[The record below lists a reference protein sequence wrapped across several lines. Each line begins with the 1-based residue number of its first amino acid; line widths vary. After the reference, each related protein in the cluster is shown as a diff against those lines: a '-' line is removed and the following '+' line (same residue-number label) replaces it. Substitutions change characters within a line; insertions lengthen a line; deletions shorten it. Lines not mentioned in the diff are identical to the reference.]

1 MATKKRDKFIEKEG
15 KEKQGFEFKPI
26 YIIPVLLIIGGIV
39 FFVVGGSGPEK
50 AEDIGSVNTRNPG
63 TGNSGNTKTDPN
75 NFYIPISKIND
86 GKAHFYKYSSQ
97 TGKTVKFF
105 VLKSR
110 DGIFRAAFDACDVC
124 FEAKKGYRQ
133 EGDYMVCNN
142 CGMKF
147 SSTRINEEKGG
158 CNPAPLERHIEDGYL
173 AIKKSD
179 IEKGARYF

>member
-1 MATKKRDKFIEKEG
+1 MATKKRDKFIG
-15 KEKQGFEFKPI
+15 KEDGKKFKAV
-26 YIIPVLLIIGGIV
+26 YVIPALLVIAV
-39 FFVVGGSGPEK
+39 TAFFVMKSNGPE
-50 AEDIGSVNTRNPG
+50 AVEDID
-63 TGNSGNTKTDPN
+63 TGNSGNARVDPSN
-75 NFYIPISKIND
+75 LYIPVSKIND
-86 GKAHFYKYSSQ
+86 GKAHFYKYSSL
-97 TGKTVKFF
+97 TGKTIRFF
-105 VLKSR
+105 VLKSK

-173 AIKKSD
+173 VIKNSD